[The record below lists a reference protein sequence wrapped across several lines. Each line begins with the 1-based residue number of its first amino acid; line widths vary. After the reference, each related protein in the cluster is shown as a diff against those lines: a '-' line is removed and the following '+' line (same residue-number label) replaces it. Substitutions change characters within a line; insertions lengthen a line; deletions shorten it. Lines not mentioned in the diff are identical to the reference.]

1 MEIIKLILIT
11 LIFIEVTILLIKN
24 LHKPFINPNAKRKIY
39 IDTSAL
45 MDGRILAIAETGF
58 IGDDLIIP
66 RSVVRELQLLADGKD
81 HEKRTR
87 ARAGLDNV
95 NDLERIVHFNLEI
108 LQDELDRTP
117 VDERLIE
124 LAKQNRGLIL
134 TVDFNLI
141 KVAQIEG
148 IDTLNVNDLAMVLHN
163 DINPGDKFS
172 LKLTTLGSNP
182 NQAVGH
188 LPNGTMVVVNDAAH
202 KINQTVEVELL
213 RYIQTSAGRMIFAT
227 LLSQSDSR
235 KSSSRKPEPRKS
247 TPRTTKSPTPKP
259 TPTSKPST
267 KPKTTKSKTIKPKA
281 ATRSSRTTRYR
292 APSK

>member
-1 MEIIKLILIT
+1 MEIIKLILTT

-24 LHKPFINPNAKRKIY
+24 LHKPFINPNAKRKVY

-58 IGDDLIIP
+58 IGDDLIVP
-66 RSVVRELQLLADGKD
+66 RSVIRELQLLADGKD

-172 LKLTTLGSNP
+172 LKLTTPGSSP

-227 LLSQSDSR
+227 LLSQSN
-235 KSSSRKPEPRKS
+235 SRKPELRKS
-247 TPRTTKSPTPKP
+247 ELRKSAPRITKSPTSKP
-259 TPTSKPST
+259 TTTKPKI
-267 KPKTTKSKTIKPKA
+267 KPKTTKPKITKPKTV
-281 ATRSSRTTRYR
+281 TRSSQTTSYR